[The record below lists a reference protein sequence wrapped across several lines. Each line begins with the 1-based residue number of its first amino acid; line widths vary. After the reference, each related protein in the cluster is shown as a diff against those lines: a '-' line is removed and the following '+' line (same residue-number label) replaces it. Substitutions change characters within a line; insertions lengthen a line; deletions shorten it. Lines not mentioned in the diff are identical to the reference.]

1 MVVISVLGYLISNQD
16 YAFQEA
22 HLAYLAYN
30 VHNAFLIFMKCI
42 LTRFTP
48 EMFQGNYWARQ
59 LQQLVN
65 LKTKRKIASSG
76 GSDVLEHLNANA
88 LVLSNKK
95 VNQNMVRLLEKCQ
108 KLKKQQPLYD

>member
-1 MVVISVLGYLISNQD
+1 MFGKQDPSLVEPITKSFILQMVVISVLGYLISNQD

-48 EMFQGNYWARQ
+48 EMF
-59 LQQLVN
+59 
-65 LKTKRKIASSG
+65 
-76 GSDVLEHLNANA
+76 
-88 LVLSNKK
+88 
-95 VNQNMVRLLEKCQ
+95 
-108 KLKKQQPLYD
+108 